1 MVDEF
6 GDNELQKPTEDIK
19 ESGQNKTKAVATS
32 LIVFFL
38 SLSAFGFY
46 AYQNGMLSNVF
57 NMKSTKHI
65 ATEGEK
71 NILEETLGEDETS
84 MAEENLI
91 QETIL
96 ESENLESTNN

>member
-6 GDNELQKPTEDIK
+6 GENELQKPSEDIK
-19 ESGQNKTKAVATS
+19 TSSQKKRRAVATS

-46 AYQNGMLSNVF
+46 AYQNGLFSNLF
-57 NMKSTKHI
+57 NVKSTKHI

-71 NILEETLGEDETS
+71 NIVEETLAEDEIS
-84 MAEENLI
+84 ISEENVT
-91 QETIL
+91 QETFT
-96 ESENLESTNN
+96 ENENSEFKNK

>member
-6 GDNELQKPTEDIK
+6 GENELQKPSEDIK
-19 ESGQNKTKAVATS
+19 TPSRKKRKAVATG

-46 AYQNGMLSNVF
+46 AYQNGLFSSFFNV
-57 NMKSTKHI
+57 KSTKHI

-71 NILEETLGEDETS
+71 NIVEETLAEDEVS
-84 MAEENLI
+84 MSEENVT
-91 QETIL
+91 QETFT
-96 ESENLESTNN
+96 ENENSEFKNK

>member
-6 GDNELQKPTEDIK
+6 GENELQKPTEDIK
-19 ESGQNKTKAVATS
+19 ASSRKKTTAVATG

-46 AYQNGMLSNVF
+46 AYQNGLFSNLLNV
-57 NMKSTKHI
+57 KSTKPI

-71 NILEETLGEDETS
+71 NIVEETLAENEIS
-84 MAEENLI
+84 ISEENVT
-91 QETIL
+91 QETFTGN
-96 ESENLESTNN
+96 ENSEFKNK

>member
-6 GDNELQKPTEDIK
+6 GENELRNPTEDIK
-19 ESGQNKTKAVATS
+19 ASSRKKTTAVATG

-46 AYQNGMLSNVF
+46 AYKNGLFSNLLNV
-57 NMKSTKHI
+57 KSTKPI

-71 NILEETLGEDETS
+71 NIVEETLAENEIS
-84 MAEENLI
+84 ISEENVT
-91 QETIL
+91 QETFT
-96 ESENLESTNN
+96 ENENSEFKNK

>member
-46 AYQNGMLSNVF
+46 AYQNGLFSNLF
-57 NMKSTKHI
+57 NVKSTKHI

-71 NILEETLGEDETS
+71 NILKETLGEDETS

>member
-6 GDNELQKPTEDIK
+6 GENELQNPTKDIK
-19 ESGQNKTKAVATS
+19 ASSRKNSKVVATG

-46 AYQNGMLSNVF
+46 AYQNGLFSNLF
-57 NMKSTKHI
+57 NVKSTKHI
-65 ATEGEK
+65 ATEG
-71 NILEETLGEDETS
+71 ETS

-91 QETIL
+91 QETFL

>member
-6 GDNELQKPTEDIK
+6 GENELRNPAEDIK
-19 ESGQNKTKAVATS
+19 ASSRKKTTVVVTG

-38 SLSAFGFY
+38 TLSVVGFY
-46 AYQNGMLSNVF
+46 AYQNSLFGNLFNV
-57 NMKSTKHI
+57 KSTKHI
-65 ATEGEK
+65 STEG
-71 NILEETLGEDETS
+71 ETS

>member
-6 GDNELQKPTEDIK
+6 GENELQKPSEDIK
-19 ESGQNKTKAVATS
+19 TPSRKKRKAIATG

-38 SLSAFGFY
+38 SLSAFCFY
-46 AYQNGMLSNVF
+46 AYQNSLFGNLFNV
-57 NMKSTKHI
+57 KSTKHI
-65 ATEGEK
+65 STEG
-71 NILEETLGEDETS
+71 ETS

>member
-1 MVDEF
+1 MIDEL
-6 GDNELQKPTEDIK
+6 GENELQRPTENIK
-19 ESGQNKTKAVATS
+19 GSRRKKTTVVATG

-46 AYQNGMLSNVF
+46 AYQNGLFSNLF
-57 NMKSTKHI
+57 NVKSTKHI
-65 ATEGEK
+65 ATEG
-71 NILEETLGEDETS
+71 ETS

-96 ESENLESTNN
+96 ESENLKSTNN

>member
-6 GDNELQKPTEDIK
+6 GENELQKPSEDIK
-19 ESGQNKTKAVATS
+19 TPSRKKRKAVATG

-46 AYQNGMLSNVF
+46 AYQNGLFSNLLNV
-57 NMKSTKHI
+57 KSTKPI

-71 NILEETLGEDETS
+71 NIVEETLTEGGTS
-84 MAEENLI
+84 MAEENLT
-91 QETIL
+91 QETFL
-96 ESENLESTNN
+96 EIEHLESTNN